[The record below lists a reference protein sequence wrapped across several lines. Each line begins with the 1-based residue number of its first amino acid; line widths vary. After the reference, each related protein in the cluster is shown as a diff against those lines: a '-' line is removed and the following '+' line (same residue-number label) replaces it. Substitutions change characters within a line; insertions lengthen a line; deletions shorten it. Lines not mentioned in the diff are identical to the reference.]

1 MKKHLLFDYG
11 CTLLVFLL
19 TAFLA
24 LRTGLVSS
32 AYFLN
37 EHFTAA
43 VAITEGVSEGN
54 IRAHKVQRKFAP

>member
-19 TAFLA
+19 AAFLA
-24 LRTGLVSS
+24 LRTGPVSS

-43 VAITEGVSEGN
+43 VAMAEGVRDGS
-54 IRAHKVQRKFAP
+54 IRAQKVQ